1 MQTTQYN
8 FIDYIASDCL
18 EHLADK
24 DKKRGPRGIVRG
36 GQMPLPN
43 QRQ

>member
-24 DKKRGPRGIVRG
+24 DKKVSDYYLVFP
-36 GQMPLPN
+36 
-43 QRQ
+43 